1 MLRVGSTVN
10 VQGTNNKGIILDII
24 QNTAKVFVN
33 SHIASYA
40 VSDLEEEDLSL
51 INRLLKNDPDE
62 GLDFILS
69 VDAYRLLI
77 EYRFN
82 PYVLASSTKINIFP
96 HQIDEVIKILDNP
109 RMMIADEVGLGKT
122 IIAALVA
129 TELRERGLANK
140 ILFVVPKALVI
151 KWQDELSN
159 RFETKAVIIN
169 SDYLRVNGNLFK
181 HEEFSYVTSMDFLK
195 QQHIM
200 KMIEDC
206 DFDLVIVDEAHK
218 LAYGTERF
226 ALGVLLAQR
235 SNFLLFLTA
244 TPHNGDDED
253 FLQRMRLLDPYFH
266 QISTTSHLMTRNIK
280 EDVIDLDG
288 EEVFPPRASK
298 TIDVELSEREL
309 RIHKMVDDYINERL
323 EETSNPEE
331 RNMIRFLT
339 TIIRKRA
346 SSSFYALKNTLEKR
360 KEKLGTSKNI
370 RNTIYEMRRNEED
383 NDEEASEINEEE
395 VIGFSTGSVS
405 KEREQISDIL
415 VKLEDLQKTDSKL
428 QLLINFIETTKK
440 SDPNAKMV
448 VFSEYRDTMNYLRDN
463 LCGKYKVGSIDGT
476 MNIQERNEALMR
488 FRRDTNG
495 SEIMVCTDAAGE
507 GIDMQFCNV
516 EVNYDLPWNP
526 NKLEQRMG
534 RIHRIGQYRNVY
546 YYNFVLNDT
555 IDGYII
561 RKLLDKMEN
570 IKNAIGEKI
579 YDVIGKRLASE
590 EQIINLYEEL
600 LRLPKEKWEAKI
612 KRVDGIIEEKKRIL
626 SQINEL
632 LLGYRLDRTKLEDM
646 KKNIQNVINKDEVKR
661 FVEKYL
667 DSKGGKLEPIN
678 VEDEVYRM
686 FLPKQ
691 ISVPIGGGTR
701 ILEGSF
707 NSDIAIKKGYTY
719 FALGNPYIM
728 NLVHDAAKSSV
739 AILNHPDNK
748 GVLMIYK
755 IAVIDGKGRE
765 RNAKMFAFN
774 FDSSNGDVKEI
785 DMGDIWNYEYSLN
798 SVRPLDKSAI
808 TKNELVDVY
817 VDKCANDLLREI
829 SPRLA
834 EIEYK
839 TEESIIMHYS
849 RQVEETRAKINEY
862 EQRITE
868 SPNFSRLKQKEEAKI
883 IKLQNELK
891 TKLEDTKR
899 DFEASPAIEMV
910 GIAVIDTDNTSDV
923 KKRLERPGM
932 VPSLSDFS
940 KLNQQIN
947 TENSET
953 THLRMQ
959 ENSEEWIEYHR
970 LYREARKD
978 WKVVPYEKMIER
990 IIEISP
996 RLKVGDFG
1004 CGEAKIMEIL
1014 GENRVFSCDH
1024 VAINDKVTA
1033 CDMKS
1038 VPVPDGSFDVIVFSL
1053 SLMSKNWVD
1062 YILEARRCLW
1072 KGGSLL
1078 IAETA
1083 NALAEGRLSDLRNVL
1098 KDHGFEILKEEER
1111 DIFTFIEAIKM

>member
-534 RIHRIGQYRNVY
+534 RIHRIGQDRNVY
-546 YYNFVLNDT
+546 YYNFVINDT

-590 EQIINLYEEL
+590 EEITNLYEEL

-667 DSKGGKLEPIN
+667 DSKGGKLDPIN

-686 FLPKQ
+686 FLPRQ
-691 ISVPIGGGTR
+691 ISNPIGGGTR
-701 ILEGSF
+701 VLEGCFS
-707 NSDIAIKKGYTY
+707 SDVAIKKGYTY
-719 FALGNPYIM
+719 FALGNPYVM
-728 NLVHDAAKSSV
+728 NLVHHGAKPSV
-739 AILNHPDNK
+739 ASLKQADSK
-748 GVLMIYK
+748 GV
-755 IAVIDGKGRE
+755 
-765 RNAKMFAFN
+765 
-774 FDSSNGDVKEI
+774 FD
-785 DMGDIWNYEYSLN
+785 
-798 SVRPLDKSAI
+798 
-808 TKNELVDVY
+808 
-817 VDKCANDLLREI
+817 DL
-829 SPRLA
+829 
-834 EIEYK
+834 
-839 TEESIIMHYS
+839 
-849 RQVEETRAKINEY
+849 
-862 EQRITE
+862 
-868 SPNFSRLKQKEEAKI
+868 
-883 IKLQNELK
+883 
-891 TKLEDTKR
+891 
-899 DFEASPAIEMV
+899 
-910 GIAVIDTDNTSDV
+910 
-923 KKRLERPGM
+923 
-932 VPSLSDFS
+932 
-940 KLNQQIN
+940 
-947 TENSET
+947 
-953 THLRMQ
+953 
-959 ENSEEWIEYHR
+959 
-970 LYREARKD
+970 
-978 WKVVPYEKMIER
+978 
-990 IIEISP
+990 
-996 RLKVGDFG
+996 
-1004 CGEAKIMEIL
+1004 
-1014 GENRVFSCDH
+1014 
-1024 VAINDKVTA
+1024 
-1033 CDMKS
+1033 
-1038 VPVPDGSFDVIVFSL
+1038 
-1053 SLMSKNWVD
+1053 
-1062 YILEARRCLW
+1062 
-1072 KGGSLL
+1072 
-1078 IAETA
+1078 
-1083 NALAEGRLSDLRNVL
+1083 
-1098 KDHGFEILKEEER
+1098 
-1111 DIFTFIEAIKM
+1111 